1 MSLQNPNPN
10 SNSDSNSVDQTGIQ
24 LAVEGLLDP
33 RSAEFQQAIK
43 LTPATL
49 AHHRTGGKWSP
60 ATHLLLIAS
69 ILASEIAQGDARII
83 IEVPPRHGKSELTS
97 VHTPIWFLEHF
108 PWASVL
114 LTTYAADLAT
124 GFGRRV
130 RDAFLTDQGQFLK
143 TRVRDDVQRTDH
155 FLTTEG
161 GGMGS
166 VGIGGPITGR
176 GAHLLLVD
184 DYIKNWAEASSEL
197 VLQSLW
203 NWFATTAYTRLE
215 PFGSCVILA
224 TRWVI
229 DDLIGRL
236 KENDK
241 DHMWMVIRLPA
252 IAEEGDPAGRQV
264 GEALWPAR
272 YPLAKLKQ
280 IESVIGTFMF
290 MAMFQ
295 QSPLRAGEVKTD
307 ITMLK
312 EIDPLPDLSRF
323 RICRSWDLAATGE
336 DEKTKKRKKRG
347 DYSVGTLIGTNGRPG
362 ASTALTVLLDI
373 ERGRWKP
380 KEVEDNLVRVAEAD
394 GYDVPI
400 IIEQEPGA
408 SGKAYANHLM
418 TNVLR
423 GYKVILQP
431 PSGGNK
437 FIRAQPYCAAVSH
450 GRVHGVKSTNLIV
463 HKKELEF
470 FPNVKHDDTVDS
482 ASQGYNY
489 LHQTKLLI
497 PTWGRDGVQDGVQA
511 TPSGLVYGKRVAE
524 MGKQLIRGCTWG
536 RTN

>member
-1 MSLQNPNPN
+1 MTFQNPEG
-10 SNSDSNSVDQTGIQ
+10 NSVDQTGIQ

-33 RSAEFQQAIK
+33 RSQEFQQAIK

-49 AHHRTGGKWSP
+49 AHHRTQGKWTP
-60 ATHLLLIAS
+60 AEHLLLIAA

-184 DYIKNWAEASSEL
+184 DYIKNWAEASSDL

-203 NWFATTAYTRLE
+203 DWFATTAYTRLE
-215 PFGSCVILA
+215 PGGSCVILA
-224 TRWVI
+224 TRWVL

-241 DHMWMVIRLPA
+241 EKMWMVIRLPA
-252 IAEEGDPAGRQV
+252 IAEANDPVNRQI

-272 YPLAKLKQ
+272 YPLEKLKQ

-312 EIDPLPDLSRF
+312 EIDPIQDLSKF
-323 RICRSWDLAATGE
+323 RLCRSWDLAATE
-336 DEKTKKRKKRG
+336 EIKAKKKKRG
-347 DYSVGTLIGTNGRPG
+347 DYSVGTLMGTLGRAG
-362 ASTALTVLLDI
+362 ASTALTVLLNI

-380 KEVEDNLVRVAEAD
+380 EEVENNLQRVARED
-394 GYDVPI
+394 GPSVPI
-400 IIEQEPGA
+400 VIEQEPGS
-408 SGKAYANHLM
+408 SGKSYGVHLQN
-418 TNVLR
+418 NVLR
-423 GYKVILQP
+423 GYKVILMP

-450 GRVHGVKSTNLIV
+450 GRVHGVISSNLKV

-470 FPNVKHDDTVDS
+470 FPNVKNDDTVDS
-482 ASQGYNY
+482 AAQGFNY
-489 LHQTKLLI
+489 LHQTKLLL
-497 PTWGRDGVQDGVQA
+497 PTWGRNGEQDGVVMTQ
-511 TPSGLVYGKRVAE
+511 TGLVYGQRVTE
-524 MGKQLIRGCTWG
+524 VGKQLVRGATWG
-536 RTN
+536 R